1 MPTTPTESTLNGFEG
16 IVLVAL
22 LFAYGLALLA
32 RGMRRARPGFNPG
45 APLVTGFAL
54 RLAAIAGV
62 SLTGIG
68 SSLRGGDELT
78 FLGNAQQIASAP
90 FSSGLWLPGAQFNL
104 HEVLFALQLRLADLG
119 PNALRVTQVGIA
131 MTGLLLLAAA
141 VHDLAG
147 PRAARLAL
155 WLLALE
161 PASIFFSQILHKE
174 PLMELASG
182 LVAFGAVR
190 FWRRVDIGALAVMA
204 SGSAVAVLTRPYA
217 GWFLASGA
225 VLVVLHA
232 SLKRAR
238 TSATSFAIFA
248 TIVAGLVAVTPVI
261 VQVTSHQSLQQNL
274 QPSQDANTQI
284 AQSTD
289 ASTAANGNNL
299 ALERVDYSTR
309 GAIITNLPK
318 RIRDL
323 LLRPYPWQVANTSER
338 LGVLGTL
345 AAIATLF
352 WLLRYALR
360 RRGEL
365 VRLVAPLIYPLGGLT
380 IAYALSVGNAGTGF
394 RYRSHLITLALA
406 ILVVL
411 REHSLSPATERG
423 VDPRAAAERQAGL
436 VRGRRDPR
444 ALAG

>member
-1 MPTTPTESTLNGFEG
+1 MPTTPTESTLNGIEG
-16 IVLVAL
+16 IVLVAI
-22 LFAYGLALLA
+22 LFAYGLALFAAGL
-32 RGMRRARPGFNPG
+32 RRARPHFRPG
-45 APLVTGFAL
+45 APLAAGFAL
-54 RLAAIAGV
+54 RLTAIAGV

-68 SSLRGGDELT
+68 SSLRGGDEAG
-78 FLGNAQQIASAP
+78 FLANAQQIASAP
-90 FSSGLWLPGAQFNL
+90 FSSGLWVPGGPYHL
-104 HEVLFALQLRLADLG
+104 HEVLFALQERLADLG
-119 PNALRVTQVGIA
+119 PTALRVTQVGIA

-161 PASIFFSQILHKE
+161 PASIFFGQILHKE

-190 FWRRVDIGALAVMA
+190 FWRRGDVGALAVMA
-204 SGSAVAVLTRPYA
+204 SGSAVAILTRPYA

-225 VLVVLHA
+225 VLVALHA
-232 SLKRAR
+232 SLKGAR
-238 TSATSFAIFA
+238 KNATSFVIFA
-248 TIVAGLVAVTPVI
+248 ALMAGIVAVVPVI
-261 VQVTSHQSLQQNL
+261 VQVSSHQSLQQNL
-274 QPSQDANTQI
+274 QSSQNANTVL
-284 AQSTD
+284 APDTST
-289 ASTAANGNNL
+289 SVNGNNL
-299 ALERVDYSTR
+299 ALESVDYSTR
-309 GAIITNLPK
+309 GAIITNLPT

-345 AAIATLF
+345 AALATLF

-360 RRGEL
+360 SRGEL
-365 VRLVAPLIYPLGGLT
+365 MRLAAPLIYPLGFLM

-411 REHSLSPATERG
+411 REHCLSCEVELG
-423 VDPRAAAERQAGL
+423 VHRRYVPPTRRTGLAG
-436 VRGRRDPR
+436 GRRDPR
-444 ALAG
+444 ALSG